1 MAQPVSALDLPEDG
15 VEDMIT
21 LDNLSEDTM
30 LQNLHR
36 RYEKN
41 KIYTYTGTILI
52 SVNPFKSLPIYTSSV
67 LQRYIGKRIGLEPP
81 HIFAVAD
88 EAYRNLRER
97 EQNQSIIIR
106 YTVSLL
112 VFFFSPTPCRW
123 SACLVVV
130 ICIYV
135 PIQLLLALTLP
146 MVN

>member
-1 MAQPVSALDLPEDG
+1 MAQPVSAHDLPEEG
-15 VEDMIT
+15 VDDMIT

-41 KIYTYTGTILI
+41 RIYTYTGTILI
-52 SVNPFKSLPIYTSSV
+52 SVNPFKSLPIYTSAI

-97 EQNQSIIIR
+97 DQNQSIIIR
-106 YTVSLL
+106 CAPHRQRVSSSSSSSS
-112 VFFFSPTPCRW
+112 FR
-123 SACLVVV
+123 AC
-130 ICIYV
+130 
-135 PIQLLLALTLP
+135 
-146 MVN
+146 